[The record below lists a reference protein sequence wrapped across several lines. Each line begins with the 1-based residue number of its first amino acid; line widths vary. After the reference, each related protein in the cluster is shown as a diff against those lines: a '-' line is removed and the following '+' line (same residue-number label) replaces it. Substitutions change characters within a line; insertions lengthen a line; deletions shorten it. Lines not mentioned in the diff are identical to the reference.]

1 MIMETVNLWFVVKL
15 FFLFAL
21 TIYLIFAAVVVRQ
34 VYLMTETIK
43 VGFEFPVRVVAW
55 LHLFAAVG
63 VFLIALFT
71 L

>member
-1 MIMETVNLWFVVKL
+1 MIENLFNVWFLVKL
-15 FFLFAL
+15 LFLFAL
-21 TIYLIFAAVVVRQ
+21 AIYLVFASVVLRQ

-43 VGFEFPVRVVAW
+43 VGFEFPVRVIAW
-55 LHLFAAVG
+55 LHLFAAIG